1 MAHAADGIPAHHRT
15 PPPAS
20 PPVAS
25 APVLVLDQSVV
36 ALLLAM
42 AFSRLEAPAVDE
54 SVCALLLG
62 STTVDSVTLATHL
75 VPLSRPPSALLLID
89 SDVDSRAM
97 SESEEDI
104 WLDSNIAAATS
115 AHPSQRLL
123 AWARCVAP
131 NHPPVP
137 AARDLRRQRRL
148 DSVCAVGGL
157 LVSVVCGN
165 KPSRFFPEVAA
176 TSQLHS
182 SSLFACGSVTG
193 LVPLV
198 APVHALRAFRCVAVH
213 VSEDTANIEAEEVFL
228 STLEQPFIP
237 PHQLRAANSMTV
249 NAYKESISEFA
260 HLRTLLPP
268 KSDGH
273 RDLNSL
279 MLRFLT
285 DTKRRIVSKD
295 SVSTDSFSGFTD
307 IGARIVADAGV
318 KLRQG
323 IEDQLMRLRC
333 DYGKIMAANNGN
345 EDAAPFDYV
354 IQQVAPVY
362 VASGAE
368 TATTASVTDLAT
380 GSNAVVSEDSLQN
393 IPAASAKKVRK
404 PRKDKGNKRAIGS
417 VADIPSG
424 IVTASGP
431 DAVVGSPA
439 HGGSTPNGGGA
450 SSSKRKQRKSAV
462 TVAEDDGVS
471 KDVAAT
477 NVGVDVSSPASA
489 VHRAGDGSDTTN
501 MTPVAPSHF
510 EGTIENQEH
519 NPLDHEMVVE
529 GKISGDTTNDAEER
543 GESQI
548 PADSAQEVQHAEDVA
563 MAEPAEVPSA
573 PEVSVDPGISV
584 EDGEV
589 VDGEIDRM
597 DVDARE

>member
-1 MAHAADGIPAHHRT
+1 MKIINSRKPVKGHSDQQTQYQQRLDNFLSNVAASVSIAVGSTGSYTPASSTTSSHHVPSFINPYATAGIPGIINPSPYHQHIYHIHNTAGIPMPAAQTQVFVSQIQHQTLPQHHFLPQQQQQYRISQHQNSQLPYSGLQHQPQHQHRT
-15 PPPAS
+15 S
-20 PPVAS
+20 PPEAAVS
-25 APVLVLDQSVV
+25 LPEGETLISNQS
-36 ALLLAM
+36 L
-42 AFSRLEAPAVDE
+42 
-54 SVCALLLG
+54 
-62 STTVDSVTLATHL
+62 
-75 VPLSRPPSALLLID
+75 
-89 SDVDSRAM
+89 
-97 SESEEDI
+97 
-104 WLDSNIAAATS
+104 
-115 AHPSQRLL
+115 
-123 AWARCVAP
+123 
-131 NHPPVP
+131 
-137 AARDLRRQRRL
+137 
-148 DSVCAVGGL
+148 
-157 LVSVVCGN
+157 
-165 KPSRFFPEVAA
+165 
-176 TSQLHS
+176 
-182 SSLFACGSVTG
+182 
-193 LVPLV
+193 
-198 APVHALRAFRCVAVH
+198 
-213 VSEDTANIEAEEVFL
+213 
-228 STLEQPFIP
+228 
-237 PHQLRAANSMTV
+237 
-249 NAYKESISEFA
+249 
-260 HLRTLLPP
+260 
-268 KSDGH
+268 
-273 RDLNSL
+273 
-279 MLRFLT
+279 
-285 DTKRRIVSKD
+285 
-295 SVSTDSFSGFTD
+295 
-307 IGARIVADAGV
+307 
-318 KLRQG
+318 
-323 IEDQLMRLRC
+323 
-333 DYGKIMAANNGN
+333 
-345 EDAAPFDYV
+345 
-354 IQQVAPVY
+354 QVAPVY